1 MMLMVF
7 HASLYMY
14 VCKPQPHTNHKNP
27 PNPTRIGITTQGK
40 RVVCSL
46 SLGAAYN
53 QLVNDAVSALVN
65 TGVVPVVA
73 AGNSNIVRGP
83 CLWEAI
89 SRIYDPDAYLCPV
102 SFTRPHLKPDNRTPP
117 TPRPPPWPRLS
128 RWGPPG
134 RRTPRSPIPT
144 GAMWWTSTRRGG
156 SECVVCLRV
165 VVCLWL
171 LGREAGGGEGGG
183 VYMVIERT

>member
-1 MMLMVF
+1 M
-7 HASLYMY
+7 HPYICTY
-14 VCKPQPHTNHKNP
+14 VNLNHTSITKPAQPR
-27 PNPTRIGITTQGK
+27 PNRTSTQGK

-46 SLGAAYN
+46 SLGAPYN
-53 QLVNDAVSALVN
+53 QLVNDAVSALIN

-89 SRIYDPDAYLCPV
+89 LCIYDAYLCPV
-102 SFTRPHLKPDNRTPP
+102 SFTHPHQTPDNRTPP
-117 TPRPPPWPRLS
+117 TPRRPPWPRPS

-144 GAMWWTSTRRGG
+144 GAMWWTSTRRAG
-156 SECVVCLRV
+156 SEFVVVFVLSCVVSV
-165 VVCLWL
+165 
-171 LGREAGGGEGGG
+171 GTGGGRRRRCRRIYGHRT
-183 VYMVIERT
+183 YMIA